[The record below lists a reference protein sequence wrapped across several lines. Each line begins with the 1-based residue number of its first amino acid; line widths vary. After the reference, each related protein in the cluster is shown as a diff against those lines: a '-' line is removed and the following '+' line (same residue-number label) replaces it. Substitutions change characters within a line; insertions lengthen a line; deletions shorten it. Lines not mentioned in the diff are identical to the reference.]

1 MSFISDAETI
11 LTALEAYYQASVA
24 RQGPVL
30 AQKPAAEIV
39 ANLELEKLVKS
50 GGLAGENL
58 AAFIRQYLE
67 TTNHLH
73 HPAYMGHQV
82 AVPHYAG
89 SLAAMIDGFTN
100 NAMAIYEMGPG
111 ASSIEFFVLN
121 WLLEKVGWRPSPIPP
136 DFPEEGQIYGGGVL
150 THGGSLGNLTALIAA
165 RSRVAPEVW
174 EQGNPGD
181 LALLTSPMNHYSIAR
196 AAGILGIGQKAIYHL
211 EVDSRG
217 VILPDRLEQVYQRV
231 LADGKRAVALVANA
245 CCTAVGLY
253 DPLREIGEFCRQHN
267 LWLHVDGAHGASA
280 LLSERLRHYLDG
292 VELADSLVWD
302 AHKML
307 RAPTLC
313 AAVLVRD
320 GRTLDGAFQQEASY
334 LFHEKDQPGFDFLH
348 RTVECTKAGLGL
360 RLFMVLGALGEQGL
374 ASYVERQY
382 DLAAQAYEY
391 IRQQPG
397 FECPVSPQANI
408 LCFRI
413 HGDDERQM
421 AIRQRLTAAG
431 DFYISTSM
439 FMDKRY
445 LRLSLMNPETALEDV
460 QHLVEHIRTI
470 AIGNE

>member
-1 MSFISDAETI
+1 MSFSSDAETI
-11 LTALEAYYQASVA
+11 LNSLEAYSQQCSS
-24 RQGPVL
+24 RQGAVL
-30 AQKPAAEIV
+30 AQKSSARLIAD
-39 ANLELEKLVKS
+39 LELEKLAKT

-58 AAFIRQYLE
+58 AEFMRKYLE

-73 HPAYMGHQV
+73 HPNYMGHQV

-89 SLAAMIDGFTN
+89 SLAALVDGFTN

-121 WLLEKVGWRPSPIPP
+121 WLLEKVGWRAAPVPP
-136 DFPEEGQIYGGGVL
+136 AFPEAGQVYGGGVL

-174 EQGNPGD
+174 ERGNPGD
-181 LALLTSPMNHYSIAR
+181 LALLTSPLNHYSIAR
-196 AAGILGIGQKAIYHL
+196 AAGILGIGHKAVYSL
-211 EVDSRG
+211 EVDERG
-217 VILPDRLEQVYQRV
+217 VIRPDRLEAAYRRMQ
-231 LADGKRAVALVANA
+231 ADGKRAVALVANA

-253 DPLREIGEFCRQHN
+253 DPLQEIGEFCRQHE
-267 LWLHVDGAHGASA
+267 LWLHIDGAHGASA
-280 LLSERLRHYLDG
+280 LLSERLRRYLKG

-307 RAPTLC
+307 RVPTLC

-334 LFHEKDQPGFDFLH
+334 LFHDKEQPGFDFLH

-374 ASYVERQY
+374 AQYVERQY

-397 FECPVSPQANI
+397 FECAVAPQANI
-408 LCFRI
+408 LCFRASG
-413 HGDDERQM
+413 GDEQQM
-421 AIRQRLTAAG
+421 AIRERLIAAG
-431 DFYISTSM
+431 DFYISTSE
-439 FMDKRY
+439 FMGKRY
-445 LRLSLMNPETALEDV
+445 LRLSLMNPETTLEDV
-460 QHLVEHIRTI
+460 QKLVGQVRDL
-470 AIGNE
+470 AAAM